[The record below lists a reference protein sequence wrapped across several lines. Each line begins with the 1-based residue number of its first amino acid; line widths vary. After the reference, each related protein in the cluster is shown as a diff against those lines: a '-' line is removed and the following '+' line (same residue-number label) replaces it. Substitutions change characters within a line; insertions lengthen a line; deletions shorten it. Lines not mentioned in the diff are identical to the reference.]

1 MNENKYLEENNT
13 ACETVTALEQKEES
27 IVSDES
33 NSTPELASIEM
44 IEEDTEKSANGKKKQ
59 PAMGMA
65 ITSMILAI
73 VSLVFIGELISA
85 AISLTLASIAKKR
98 GNTSGFATAGRVIGI
113 VSVVIHVVINVIFII
128 FVVLLSI
135 VSREIITGWFNMG

>member
-1 MNENKYLEENNT
+1 MNENKYLEENNAT
-13 ACETVTALEQKEES
+13 CETVTALEQKEES

-33 NSTPELASIEM
+33 NSTPELALIEM
-44 IEEDTEKSANGKKKQ
+44 IEEDVEISTTGKKKQ

-73 VSLVFIGELISA
+73 VSLMFIGELISA
-85 AISLTLASIAKKR
+85 VISLTLASTAKKR

-113 VSVVIHVVINVIFII
+113 VSVVIHFVIHVIFII

-135 VSREIITGWFNMG
+135 VSRAIITGWFNMG